1 MAETSSLNN
10 TSTRYGSVAK
20 TFHWLTALLILTLIP
35 LGIIA
40 NGLPYETSAELAQKA
55 WLFSLHK
62 TLGVMV
68 FFVAL
73 ARIAWAFGQ
82 PKPAGLHPERK
93 AETFLAEL
101 VHWLLYGSLLLVPL
115 TGWIH
120 HAATT
125 GFVPIWWPLGQNLPF
140 VPKSDAVAAATAGLH
155 IVFERVLVLSILL
168 HAAGALKH
176 HFIDK
181 DATLKRMWLG
191 KTYAGTGSHTPA
203 RSPLFAALGIWAIAL
218 GTGAALGSYDSHAA
232 PRVETELAAVQSG
245 WQVQEGQIAIEVT
258 QLGSKV
264 AGQFADWTSEIDYD
278 PTIKGGKAGTVR
290 TVIAISSLTLGSVT
304 DQAMSPDFFDAA
316 TYPIAVFAGDIM
328 AGADDT
334 LYVEGALTLRDVSM
348 PLRLPFTLDI
358 SEGTAAMQGNVTLSR
373 LDFNI
378 GSNMPD
384 ESSLGF
390 AVDVNLKLTA
400 TQAP

>member
-1 MAETSSLNN
+1 
-10 TSTRYGSVAK
+10 
-20 TFHWLTALLILTLIP
+20 
-35 LGIIA
+35 
-40 NGLPYETSAELAQKA
+40 
-55 WLFSLHK
+55 
-62 TLGVMV
+62 
-68 FFVAL
+68 
-73 ARIAWAFGQ
+73 
-82 PKPAGLHPERK
+82 
-93 AETFLAEL
+93 
-101 VHWLLYGSLLLVPL
+101 
-115 TGWIH
+115 
-120 HAATT
+120 
-125 GFVPIWWPLGQNLPF
+125 
-140 VPKSDAVAAATAGLH
+140 
-155 IVFERVLVLSILL
+155 
-168 HAAGALKH
+168 
-176 HFIDK
+176 
-181 DATLKRMWLG
+181 
-191 KTYAGTGSHTPA
+191 
-203 RSPLFAALGIWAIAL
+203 
-218 GTGAALGSYDSHAA
+218 
-232 PRVETELAAVQSG
+232 
-245 WQVQEGQIAIEVT
+245 
-258 QLGSKV
+258 
-264 AGQFADWTSEIDYD
+264 
-278 PTIKGGKAGTVR
+278 VR